1 MLQDLRYSLRMLA
14 RRPGFTLIAV
24 LTLSLGI
31 GANTA
36 IFSVVNAV
44 LLRPYP
50 HIDTDRWAYLY
61 EKPSVEGL
69 KGGGGLAVSIPN
81 FLDWKRQSQSFS
93 DMILWQGWSYSVTG
107 VGDQEAN
114 TEDVWRTLFLV
125 VHTQADPLGMTAGIR
140 QQIAKV
146 DRDLALTDIQTMESR
161 LDESVWRQRHRLPG
175 QQAHAR
181 NRSADGDRSR
191 SP

>member
-1 MLQDLRYSLRMLA
+1 MPRSDEFIRHVTNKFVTTWLFSEEDTMLQDLRYSLRMLA

-81 FLDWKRQSQSFS
+81 LLDWKRQSQTFS
-93 DMILWQGWSYSVTG
+93 DMILCQGGSYSITG
-107 VGDQEAN
+107 
-114 TEDVWRTLFLV
+114 
-125 VHTQADPLGMTAGIR
+125 
-140 QQIAKV
+140 
-146 DRDLALTDIQTMESR
+146 
-161 LDESVWRQRHRLPG
+161 
-175 QQAHAR
+175 
-181 NRSADGDRSR
+181 DGDPEALRAVM
-191 SP
+191 